1 MGGSV
6 VSATEGLHVV
16 VLAAG
21 RGSRMRGVGDDT
33 AKWLLQVGRRR
44 IADRQVEAVRSAE
57 QRSGLAG
64 FSVVTG
70 HAAAGVQEFA
80 REQGVGVV
88 HNERYLEANNWF
100 SVLLALDAV
109 PGDGRVVVMN
119 GDLCA
124 RPEWLAA
131 FLDAAAETT
140 SDSLMAVDFART
152 LTDESMKVAAAP
164 GPDGERVLTRI
175 GKVDVPDPVGEYVG
189 LLMFGG
195 SVRKAMTEQ
204 LRAFDGFPA
213 HLNEWYEGAVGR
225 TAAAGTTWTL
235 WGTPDSEWFEID
247 DEQDHAAAVTLLG
260 DS

>member
-1 MGGSV
+1 ME
-6 VSATEGLHVV
+6 SATDGLHVV

-21 RGSRMRGVGDDT
+21 RGSRMRGLGDDT

-44 IADRQVEAVRSAE
+44 IADRQVDAVRSVE
-57 QRSGLAG
+57 QRLGLAG

-70 HAAAGVQEFA
+70 HAAEGVRDFA
-80 REQGVGVV
+80 RERGVGVI

-100 SVLLALDAV
+100 SVLLALETLPA
-109 PGDGRVVVMN
+109 DGRVVVMN

-131 FLDAAAETT
+131 FLEAAATTT

-152 LTDESMKVAAAP
+152 LTDESMKVAAGP
-164 GPDGERVLTRI
+164 GPEGQRVLTRI

-195 SVRKAMTEQ
+195 PVRKALTEQ
-204 LRAFDGFPA
+204 LRAFDGSAA

-225 TAAAGTTWTL
+225 TAAAGTPWVL
-235 WGTPDSEWFEID
+235 WATPDSEWFEID
-247 DEQDHAAAVTLLG
+247 DERDHAAAVALLG
-260 DS
+260 ES